1 MVEINKSKGGNMS
14 ILSIRTVR
22 ANLSMGVALGA
33 LAAMGLSSAA
43 SAQTATPDPKA
54 EVVVVTGS
62 RIATAGNRTISP
74 VRVIDADTIRAT
86 GEVDIDEILKTQ
98 NQFLPSNGAT
108 TNPTLLES
116 HGASTLD
123 LRGLGQNRT
132 LVLINGQRATPNGFR
147 NSADVNTIPSAMIS
161 RIDTLTGGAAAV
173 YGADAVAG
181 VVNYILRDTYEGL
194 EVTATGNVSEQGDG
208 QSYSVGITGG
218 RNFFDDKANLVLH
231 LGYTDRGAIKR
242 EDRSWA
248 IPEVNDAGTF
258 LQTFPTSGGN
268 FTRWGSFNTAPGG
281 TAIPTFAFTPT
292 GALVG
297 GPTATTQADT
307 FSRFEA
313 FQNPNDRFNAAIFGR
328 FEIAKFA
335 EVYVRANYSKINNT
349 SQQVPVRTNGNTQL
363 SFGNTFQIQDVLV
376 QANNPFLTPAIR
388 AILEP
393 AGGAA
398 LWNLNATGTGPGT
411 AAARFR
417 VAKTLTELGAL
428 IDQTEREMQQIVFGV
443 RGEITDNIR
452 YDLAY
457 VNGLNN
463 ETLTRNGW
471 GSDIRFRQAT
481 NVTTVNGQAAC
492 VNPAN
497 GCVPYNL
504 FGPEA
509 ASAAA
514 VAWIYGDTGELF
526 NKRKRK
532 QEVINLTFSG
542 DTTGFFSLPGGP
554 IGWAIGA
561 ERREEFGN
569 SLFGERANLRDT
581 LHTQGARANLVAD
594 FELTEYY
601 GELKLPLLAD
611 LPFIKQFDVELAYR
625 SSDNS
630 RVGDYNTS
638 KWGINWAVNDSLRL
652 RGSAQ
657 SVVRGP
663 NIGEFFGAAVAAPI
677 TGTGRPID
685 YCQNP
690 TLYNVPVA
698 LCTALGAAAPGAV
711 PLVGGVPLI
720 DNAVAVQGGGDAIKP
735 ESGDTFTYGAV
746 WTPTF
751 LPGFSAIVDYY
762 QIQID
767 DAIGTINPIQLM
779 DSCYL
784 VIQDANSPLCKK
796 IKRNAAGLVVEF
808 DQRDTN
814 LTLLKTS
821 GIDFSMLY
829 SRSMPEGLPG
839 DRINISF
846 NGGIVNSFVRK
857 LFPADNIFDCAGKFG
872 GGACS
877 DAGTGIRAI
886 PEFRSSL
893 NVAWTGGPLTVRGAW
908 RYTGEVDA
916 LIGRNPDPSLKNVAG
931 NPNFVQHIDAWDYFD
946 LGATYNV
953 NDNLRISGTINNV
966 FDKLPPILGSAQQ
979 DANTLP
985 NQYDIVGRRYG
996 INILWKM

>member
-1 MVEINKSKGGNMS
+1 MT
-14 ILSIRTVR
+14 ILSTRTPR
-22 ANLSMGVALGA
+22 ARLTMSVALGA
-33 LAAMGLSSAA
+33 LVASSFVGAA
-43 SAQTATPDPKA
+43 SAQTTTPDPKA

-62 RIATAGNRTISP
+62 RIATASNRAISP
-74 VRVIDADTIRAT
+74 VRVITADAIRDT
-86 GEVDIDEILKTQ
+86 GEVNIDEILKTQ

-147 NSADVNTIPSAMIS
+147 NSADVNTIPSAMIA

-181 VVNYILRDTYEGL
+181 VVNYILRDSYEGL
-194 EVTATGNVSEQGDG
+194 EVTATGNISEQGDG

-231 LGYTDRGAIKR
+231 LGYTDRGGINR

-248 IPEVNDAGTF
+248 IPEVNDAGQF

-268 FTRWGSFNTAPGG
+268 FTRWGSFNTAPAG
-281 TAIPTFAFTPT
+281 TAIPTFAYTPT
-292 GALVG
+292 GTLIG
-297 GPTATTQADT
+297 GPAATTQNDA

-313 FQNPNDRFNAAIFGR
+313 FQNPNDRFNAAVFGK
-328 FEIAKFA
+328 FEFAKFA
-335 EVYVRANYSKINNT
+335 EVYVRANFSKINNT

-376 QANNPFLTPAIR
+376 QANNPFITPAIR

-393 AGGAA
+393 AGGPT
-398 LWNLNATGTGPGT
+398 LWNLNAAGTGPGT

-417 VAKTLTELGAL
+417 VAKTLTELGPL
-428 IDQTEREMQQIVFGV
+428 IDQTEREMQQIVLGV
-443 RGEITDNIR
+443 RGEITENIR

-463 ETLTRNGW
+463 ESLQRNGW

-497 GCVPYNL
+497 GCVPYNI
-504 FGPEA
+504 FGVEA

-514 VAWIYGDTGELF
+514 VAWVYGDTNELF

-532 QEVINLTFSG
+532 QEVINLTVSG
-542 DTTGFFSLPGGP
+542 DTTGFFSLPGGVV
-554 IGWAIGA
+554 GWAIGA

-594 FELTEYY
+594 FGLTEYY

-611 LPFIKQFDVELAYR
+611 KPFIKQFDVELAYR
-625 SSDNS
+625 ASQHS
-630 RVGDYNTS
+630 RSGDYDTS

-652 RGSAQ
+652 RGSKQ

-663 NIGEFFGAAVAAPI
+663 NIGEFFGAAVEAPI

-690 TLYNVPVA
+690 ALYGVSQA
-698 LCTALGAAAPGAV
+698 FCTAVGAAAPGAV
-711 PLVGGVPLI
+711 PLVGGLPLI
-720 DNAVAVQGGGDAIKP
+720 DGAVAVQGGGEAIKP
-735 ESGDTFTYGAV
+735 ESGETFTYGAV

-751 LPGFSAIVDYY
+751 LPGFSALVDYY

-767 DAIGTINPIQLM
+767 DAIGSPTPQQLM

-784 VIQDANSPLCKK
+784 VSQDANSALCRK
-796 IKRNAAGLVVEF
+796 ITRNAAGLVVKF

-821 GIDFSMLY
+821 GIDFTAQY
-829 SRSMPEGLPG
+829 SAAMPAGLPG
-839 DRINISF
+839 DRILIAL
-846 NGGIVNSFVRK
+846 NGGVVNSFIRL
-857 LFPADNIFDCAGKFG
+857 LFPADNVFDCAGYFG

-886 PEFRSSL
+886 PSFRSNL
-893 NVAWTGGPLTVRGAW
+893 NVAWTDGPLTIRSSW
-908 RYTGEVDA
+908 RYTGETNA
-916 LIGRNPDPSLKNVAG
+916 LIGKNPPPGWKGVWT
-931 NPNFVQHIDAWDYFD
+931 PNNNLVQQIDAWDYFD

-953 NDNLRISGTINNV
+953 NNNLRISGTINNI

-996 INILWKM
+996 INIVWKM

>member
-1 MVEINKSKGGNMS
+1 MT
-14 ILSIRTVR
+14 ILSTRTSR
-22 ANLSMGVALGA
+22 TTLFMGVAIGA

-43 SAQTATPDPKA
+43 SAQTATPDPKT

-62 RIATAGNRTISP
+62 RIATASNRAISP
-74 VRVIDADTIRAT
+74 VRIIDADTIRAT
-86 GEVDIDEILKTQ
+86 GEVNIDEVLKTQ

-147 NSADVNTIPSAMIS
+147 NSADVNTIPSAMIA

-208 QSYSVGITGG
+208 QSYSVGVTGG

-231 LGYTDRGAIKR
+231 LGYTDRGGIKR

-248 IPEVNDAGTF
+248 IPEINDAGTF

-268 FTRWGSFNTAPGG
+268 FTRWTNPTTAVPTGAAPGG

-292 GALVG
+292 GSLIG
-297 GPTATTQADT
+297 GPTATTQTDA

-313 FQNPNDRFNAAIFGR
+313 FQNPNDRFNAAVFGR
-328 FEIAKFA
+328 FEISKFA

-349 SQQVPVRTNGNTQL
+349 SQQVPVRTNGNIQL

-376 QANNPFLTPAIR
+376 QANNPFITSAIR

-393 AGGAA
+393 AGGTA
-398 LWNLNATGTGPGT
+398 LWNLNAAGTGPGT

-417 VAKTLTELGAL
+417 VAKTLTELGPI
-428 IDQTEREMQQIVFGV
+428 IDQTEREMQQYVVGV
-443 RGEITDNIR
+443 RGDITDHIR

-463 ETLTRNGW
+463 ETLQRNGW

-481 NVTTVNGQAAC
+481 NITTVGGQAAC
-492 VNPAN
+492 VDTSN

-514 VAWIYGDTGELF
+514 VAWIYGDTNELF

-532 QEVINLTFSG
+532 QEVLSLTVSG
-542 DTTGFFSLPGGP
+542 DTTGFFTLPGGA

-561 ERREEFGN
+561 EKRNEFGN
-569 SLFGERANLRDT
+569 SLFGARANLRDT

-611 LPFIKQFDVELAYR
+611 KPFVKQFDVELAYR
-625 SSDNS
+625 ASDHS
-630 RVGDYNTS
+630 RSGDYDTS

-652 RGSAQ
+652 RGSKQ

-663 NIGEFFGAAVAAPI
+663 NIGEFFGAAVEAPI

-690 TLYNVPVA
+690 ALYGVSTA
-698 LCTALGAAAPGAV
+698 FCTAVGAAAPGVV

-720 DNAVAVQGGGDAIKP
+720 DGAVAVQGGGEAIKP
-735 ESGDTFTYGAV
+735 ESGETFTYGAV

-751 LPGFSAIVDYY
+751 LPGFSALVDYY
-762 QIQID
+762 EIQID
-767 DAIGTINPIQLM
+767 DAIGSPTPLQLM

-784 VIQDANSPLCKK
+784 VLQDAASPLCKK
-796 IKRNAAGLVVEF
+796 ITRNSAGLVVKF

-821 GIDFSMLY
+821 GIDFTMQY
-829 SRSMPEGLPG
+829 SAAMPQGLPG
-839 DRINISF
+839 DRINISY
-846 NGGIVNSFVRK
+846 NGGIVNSFVRL
-857 LFPADNIFDCAGKFG
+857 LFPADNIFDCAGYFG

-886 PEFRSSL
+886 PGFRSNL
-893 NVAWTGGPLTVRGAW
+893 NVAWTDGPLTVRGSW
-908 RYTGEVDA
+908 RYTGETEA
-916 LIGRNPDPSLKNVAG
+916 LIGKNPPPGWKGVWT
-931 NPNFVQHIDAWDYFD
+931 PNNNLVQHIAGWDYFD
-946 LGATYNV
+946 LGFSYNV
-953 NDNLRISGTINNV
+953 NDNLRISGTVNNV

-996 INILWKM
+996 INILWKL

>member
-1 MVEINKSKGGNMS
+1 MTINST
-14 ILSIRTVR
+14 RTSR
-22 ANLSMGVALGA
+22 TTLSMGVAFGA
-33 LAAMGLSSAA
+33 LAAMGFAGTA
-43 SAQTATPDPKA
+43 SAQTATPDPKT

-62 RIATAGNRTISP
+62 RIATASNRAISP

-86 GEVDIDEILKTQ
+86 GEVNIDEILKTQ

-147 NSADVNTIPSAMIS
+147 NSADVNTIPSAMIA
-161 RIDTLTGGAAAV
+161 RVDTLTGGAAAV

-181 VVNYILRDTYEGL
+181 VVNYILRDSYEGL
-194 EVTATGNVSEQGDG
+194 EVTATGNVSQEGDG

-218 RNFFDDKANLVLH
+218 KNFFDDKANLVLH
-231 LGYTDRGAIKR
+231 LGYTDRGSIKR

-248 IPEVNDAGTF
+248 IPEINDAGTF
-258 LQTFPTSGGN
+258 LQTFPTAGGN
-268 FTRWGSFNTAPGG
+268 FTRWASATAAPGG
-281 TAIPTFAFTPT
+281 TVPPTFAFTPT
-292 GALVG
+292 GSLIG
-297 GPTATTQADT
+297 GPTATTQTDA

-313 FQNPNDRFNAAIFGR
+313 FQNPNDRFNAAVFGR
-328 FEIAKFA
+328 FELAKFA
-335 EVYVRANYSKINNT
+335 EVYMRANYSLINNT
-349 SQQVPVRTNGNTQL
+349 SQQVPVRTNGNTATN
-363 SFGNTFQIQDVLV
+363 FGNTFQIQDVLI
-376 QANNPFLTPAIR
+376 QANNPFITPAIR

-393 AGGAA
+393 AGLPT
-398 LWNLNATGTGPGT
+398 LWNLNAAGTAAGT

-417 VAKTLTELGAL
+417 VAKTLTELGPI
-428 IDQTEREMQQIVFGV
+428 IDQTEREMQQYVVGV
-443 RGEITDNIR
+443 RGDITDNIR

-463 ETLTRNGW
+463 ETLQRNGW

-481 NVTTVNGQAAC
+481 NITTVGGQAAC
-492 VNPAN
+492 VDTSN
-497 GCVPYNL
+497 GCVPYNI

-514 VAWIYGDTGELF
+514 VAWIYGDKGELF

-532 QEVINLTFSG
+532 QEVLSLTVSG

-554 IGWAIGA
+554 IGWAVGA
-561 ERREEFGN
+561 EKRNEFGN
-569 SLFGERANLRDT
+569 SLFGARANLRDT

-601 GELKLPLLAD
+601 GEIKLPLLAD
-611 LPFIKQFDVELAYR
+611 KPFVKQFDVELAYR
-625 SSDNS
+625 ASQHS
-630 RVGDYNTS
+630 RSGDYDTS
-638 KWGINWAVNDSLRL
+638 KWGINWAINDSLRL
-652 RGSAQ
+652 RGSKQ

-663 NIGEFFGAAVAAPI
+663 NIGEFFGAAVEAPI

-690 TLYNVPVA
+690 TLYGVSQTF
-698 LCTALGAAAPGAV
+698 CTAIGAAAPGTV
-711 PLVGGVPLI
+711 LLVGGVPLI
-720 DNAVAVQGGGDAIKP
+720 DGAVAVQGGGEAIKP
-735 ESGDTFTYGAV
+735 ESGETFTYGAV

-751 LPGFSAIVDYY
+751 LPGFSALVDYY
-762 QIQID
+762 SIQID
-767 DAIGTINPIQLM
+767 DAIGSPTPLQLM

-784 VIQDANSPLCKK
+784 VLQDANSPLCRK
-796 IKRNAAGLVVEF
+796 ITRNSAGLVVKF

-814 LTLLKTS
+814 LTLLKTT
-821 GIDFSMLY
+821 GIDFTMQY
-829 SRSMPEGLPG
+829 SAAMPEGLPG

-846 NGGIVNSFVRK
+846 NGGVVNSFIRV
-857 LFPADNIFDCAGKFG
+857 LFPADNVFDCAGYFG

-886 PEFRSSL
+886 PGFRSNL
-893 NVAWTGGPLTVRGAW
+893 NVAWTDGPLTVRGAW
-908 RYTGEVDA
+908 RYTGETNS
-916 LIGRNPDPSLKNVAG
+916 LIGKNPPPGWKGVWT
-931 NPNFVQHIDAWDYFD
+931 PNNNLVQHIAGWDYFD
-946 LGATYNV
+946 LGASYSV
-953 NDNLRISGTINNV
+953 NDNLRISATVNNL
-966 FDKLPPILGSAQQ
+966 FNKLPPILGSAQQ

-996 INILWKM
+996 INILWKL

>member
-1 MVEINKSKGGNMS
+1 MT
-14 ILSIRTVR
+14 ILSTRTSR
-22 ANLSMGVALGA
+22 AHLSMSVALGA
-33 LAAMGLSSAA
+33 LVATSFVGAA
-43 SAQTATPDPKA
+43 SAQTATPDPKT

-62 RIATAGNRTISP
+62 RIATASNRAISP
-74 VRVIDADTIRAT
+74 VRVITADTIRET
-86 GEVDIDEILKTQ
+86 GEVNIDEVLKTQ

-147 NSADVNTIPSAMIS
+147 NSADVNTIPSAMIA

-181 VVNYILRDTYEGL
+181 VVNYILRDSYEGL
-194 EVTATGNVSEQGDG
+194 EVTATGNVSQKGDG
-208 QSYSVGITGG
+208 QSYSIGVTGG

-231 LGYTDRGAIKR
+231 LGYTDRGDIKR

-258 LQTFPTSGGN
+258 LQTFPTAGGN
-268 FTRWGSFNTAPGG
+268 FTRWTNATTAPAG
-281 TAIPTFAFTPT
+281 TALPTFAYTPT

-297 GPTATTQADT
+297 AGSAVQTDA

-313 FQNPNDRFNAAIFGR
+313 FQNPNDRFNAAVFGR

-335 EVYVRANYSKINNT
+335 EVYMRANYSKINNT

-363 SFGNTFQIQDVLV
+363 SFGNTFQIQDVLI
-376 QANNPFLTPAIR
+376 QANNPFITSAIR

-393 AGGAA
+393 AGGPS

-417 VAKTLTELGAL
+417 VAKTLTELGPI
-428 IDQTEREMQQIVFGV
+428 IDQTEREMQQVVFGV

-481 NVTTVNGQAAC
+481 NITTVGGQAAC
-492 VNPAN
+492 VDTSN
-497 GCVPYNL
+497 GCVPYNI

-514 VAWIYGDTGELF
+514 VAWIYGNPDELF

-532 QEVINLTFSG
+532 QEVLSLTVSG
-542 DTTGFFSLPGGP
+542 DTTGLFSLPGGP

-569 SLFGERANLRDT
+569 SLFGARANLRDT

-611 LPFIKQFDVELAYR
+611 KPFVKQFDVELAYR
-625 SSDNS
+625 ASQHS
-630 RVGDYNTS
+630 RSGDYDTS

-652 RGSAQ
+652 RGSKQ

-663 NIGEFFGAAVAAPI
+663 NIGEFFGAAVEAPI

-690 TLYNVPVA
+690 ALYGVSQA
-698 LCTALGAAAPGAV
+698 FCTAVGAAVPGAV

-720 DNAVAVQGGGDAIKP
+720 DGAVAVQGGGEAIKP
-735 ESGDTFTYGAV
+735 ESGETFTYGAV

-751 LPGFSAIVDYY
+751 LPGFSALVDYY
-762 QIQID
+762 EIQID
-767 DAIGTINPIQLM
+767 DAIGSPTPQQLM

-784 VIQDANSPLCKK
+784 VLQDPNSPLCRK
-796 IKRNAAGLVVEF
+796 ITRNSAGLVVKF

-821 GIDFSMLY
+821 GIDFTAQY
-829 SRSMPEGLPG
+829 SAAMPAGLPG
-839 DRINISF
+839 DRINISY
-846 NGGIVNSFVRK
+846 NGGIVNSFVRL
-857 LFPADNIFDCAGKFG
+857 LFPSDNIFDCAGSFG

-886 PEFRSSL
+886 PRFRSNL
-893 NVAWTGGPLTVRGAW
+893 NVAWTDGPLTVRGSW
-908 RYTGEVDA
+908 RYTGETDA
-916 LIGRNPDPSLKNVAG
+916 LIGKNPPPGWKGVWT
-931 NPNFVQHIDAWDYFD
+931 PNNNLVQHIAGWDYFD
-946 LGATYNV
+946 LGASYSF
-953 NDNLRISGTINNV
+953 NDNLRVSATVNNV

-996 INILWKM
+996 INILWKL